1 MLSTSTTCSILLKTW
16 AREMFSDFSW
26 YWIFVWC
33 RSLCERIR
41 RSLHYLLQAK
51 QAQNIRTCTLS
62 FVSTAQKHLVRASCD
77 FENSLSYIL
86 QSKRTTWRYLY
97 IGHLFGEISADAQQ
111 IWNVCIPSQSL
122 VLKLTFIYAFPVKI
136 TPISPLGWPPENSC
150 WKTGSL
156 PWR

>member
-41 RSLHYLLQAK
+41 RSLQFLLQAK

-62 FVSTAQKHLVRASCD
+62 FVSTAQKHLARASCD
-77 FENSLSYIL
+77 FENSSYLL
-86 QSKRTTWRYLY
+86 QSKPTTWRFLY
-97 IGHLFGEISADAQQ
+97 TTAICFGEISADAQQ
-111 IWNVCIPSQSL
+111 IWNICISSQTL
-122 VLKLTFIYAFPVKI
+122 VLKLTFIYVFPVKI
-136 TPISPLGWPPENSC
+136 SPISPLGWLLENSC
-150 WKTGSL
+150 WKTVSL
-156 PWR
+156 PWC